1 MEKKN
6 IEADPEVLLRQ
17 MAAAQKRGTQSSRV
31 TAIAVL
37 ILAAAVIISLAVLVP
52 AALRALD
59 EVHVTMESA
68 QELMRQ
74 ANGSLEKFNGMTDS
88 IETVMRE
95 GGQDMNRIADAL
107 NNTAVC
113 FPALYRR
120 TDSHAS
126 VATLARNDRAWT
138 IPKTGL

>member
-1 MEKKN
+1 MEKRN

-17 MAAAQKRGTQSSRV
+17 MAAVQKRATQSSRV

-52 AALRALD
+52 AALRSLD

-68 QELMRQ
+68 QELMQQ
-74 ANGSLEKFNGMTDS
+74 ANGSLEKFNGMTES

-107 NNTAVC
+107 NNTDMT
-113 FPALYRR
+113 ALGG
-120 TDSHAS
+120 AIQK
-126 VATLARNDRAWT
+126 LN
-138 IPKTGL
+138 GLIESLSNFRLFG

>member
-1 MEKKN
+1 
-6 IEADPEVLLRQ
+6 
-17 MAAAQKRGTQSSRV
+17 
-31 TAIAVL
+31 VL

-107 NNTAVC
+107 NNTDMT
-113 FPALYRR
+113 ALGG
-120 TDSHAS
+120 AIQK
-126 VATLARNDRAWT
+126 LN
-138 IPKTGL
+138 GLIESLSNFRLFG

>member
-6 IEADPEVLLRQ
+6 MEADPEVLLRQ
-17 MAAAQKRGTQSSRV
+17 MTAAQKRGTQSSRV

-74 ANGSLEKFNGMTDS
+74 ANGSLEKFNGMTES

-107 NNTAVC
+107 NNTDMT
-113 FPALYRR
+113 ALGG
-120 TDSHAS
+120 AIQK
-126 VATLARNDRAWT
+126 LN
-138 IPKTGL
+138 GLIESLSNFRLFG